1 MIATGGVVTREE
13 SYPLPHQNG
22 MIFWIKRDV
31 NLLPKAGWPLTQRR
45 DLAEMYAG
53 RAPLYERFADAVID
67 NNGTLEDAVQQVI
80 DAFHN
85 QEYGR
90 RTTA

>member
-1 MIATGGVVTREE
+1 M
-13 SYPLPHQNG
+13 
-22 MIFWIKRDV
+22 
-31 NLLPKAGWPLTQRR
+31 NLLPKAGRPLTQRR
-45 DLAEMYAG
+45 DPAEMYAG